1 MSHPVRAPTIT
12 KGSSS
17 WKRTDKTKPVRSRWC
32 GSARP
37 PLSPVSLCRRRS
49 VRSAGPQIAAHLPQ
63 THTGHG
69 RGLCGSP
76 PPHPAELIRL
86 VLHACGVALCCVFH
100 DGEAWIHTRVHLQL
114 VRKCFLR
121 LRQRNAAS
129 ARSFWMTVLK

>member
-37 PLSPVSLCRRRS
+37 PLPPVSPCRRRS
-49 VRSAGPQIAAHLPQ
+49 VRSAEPRIAAHLPQ

-69 RGLCGSP
+69 QGLCGSP
-76 PPHPAELIRL
+76 PSRRAAQVGLTR
-86 VLHACGVALCCVFH
+86 LCCCIV
-100 DGEAWIHTRVHLQL
+100 
-114 VRKCFLR
+114 LR
-121 LRQRNAAS
+121 LPRRRSVDSRSSAITAGAKVFPQIETEKHRKRQV
-129 ARSFWMTVLK
+129 VLDDSR